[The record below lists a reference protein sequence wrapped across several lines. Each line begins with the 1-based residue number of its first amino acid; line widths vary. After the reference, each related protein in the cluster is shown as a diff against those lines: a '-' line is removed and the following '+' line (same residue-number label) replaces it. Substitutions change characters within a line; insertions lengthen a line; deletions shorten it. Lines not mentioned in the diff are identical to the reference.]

1 MYNDRNIQ
9 APYVGKSEGWDD
21 RYVIGGNNEDN
32 RDVDFEYES
41 WRDRQDEEKYYSQ
54 DD

>member
-41 WRDRQDEEKYYSQ
+41 WRDRQDEEKYFQ
-54 DD
+54 ED